1 MQFDLTS
8 IPTTLDAFHLALAL
22 LVLVLLAR
30 IALGGKSAVAE
41 PQTAEPATEPAAAP
55 APVKEKPPELL
66 DTNPTSAL
74 QLLSLLQQESR
85 FIDFTQEDLSQY
97 SDTDIGAAAR
107 VVHTGARKVLKN
119 YFELTPI
126 SQQDEESRVTLE
138 PGFNASENRLT
149 GNVVGEA
156 PFTGTLMHKGWK
168 AASVNLPK
176 LAPEHDSRILAP
188 AEVEL

>member
-1 MQFDLTS
+1 MQFDPTS
-8 IPTTLDAFHLALAL
+8 IPTTLDAFHLGLTLVALVMLTL
-22 LVLVLLAR
+22 LLR
-30 IALGGKSAVAE
+30 SKSTPAAEATAAVATPVPIKE
-41 PQTAEPATEPAAAP
+41 QPPQ
-55 APVKEKPPELL
+55 LL

-85 FIDFTQEDLSQY
+85 FIDFTQEDLSQF
-97 SDTDIGAAAR
+97 SDADIGAAAR
-107 VVHTGARKVLKN
+107 VVHSGARKVLDS
-119 YFELTPI
+119 YFELQPV
-126 SQQDEESRVTLE
+126 SAQDEDSAVTLE

-168 AASVNLPK
+168 AAAVKLPK
-176 LAPEHDSRILAP
+176 LAPEHNAKILAP